1 MKRSD
6 SVQRPRSHAFQAFFL
21 LLSLLIYFGNEAG
34 DAMGQENRA
43 AISMQKKSGQFS
55 MEFRNAELKDVL
67 RALGQ
72 ENNLNFII
80 SDDVNGKLT
89 LSFREVTFEEALD
102 SILKINSLISF
113 REGDIIRV
121 MKSPFGEGV
130 GDLETKIIP
139 VHFANAKETNESVKI
154 LLTKKG
160 SITVDVRT
168 NALVVRDY
176 AWNMQ
181 KIVEVVKELDSKT
194 PQVMIEARI
203 IEVNSNFTRELGV
216 QWGGRVFESGSAGN
230 FLVTSATGGTAG
242 TAGAAGSSLTGGAG
256 LSGNGFL
263 VNLPAAVGAGAGGAV
278 GFTIGN
284 VGLTRQLDLQ
294 LSAMEDTGR
303 GKILSNPRV
312 LTLNNKEAKI
322 SSGTEILIPTT
333 AILSTV
339 VSPGGVNPSTPGANG
354 TLGVTTINAK
364 LELTV
369 TPHITPDNQILIHV
383 KTDKKDPDYSRQVQN
398 IPPLSTRT
406 AETDL
411 LVGDRET
418 VAIGGIYT
426 RSESKNE
433 NGVPWLSK
441 IPILGWLFKKESKTD
456 IQNELLIF
464 ITPSVYKGADQAS
477 GTGGEM
483 PEKMILEN

>member
-1 MKRSD
+1 MKPFD
-6 SVQRPRSHAFQAFFL
+6 SARRRGFKGRRALLILVSL
-21 LLSLLIYFGNEAG
+21 LLSLGNAG
-34 DAMGQENRA
+34 GETIGEQNRS
-43 AISMQKKSGQFS
+43 AISVQKKAGQFS

-72 ENNLNFII
+72 ENNLNIII

-89 LSFREVTFEEALD
+89 LSFREVTFEEALEA
-102 SILKINSLISF
+102 ILKINNLTSF

-121 MKSPFGEGV
+121 MKSPFGEGEA
-130 GDLETKIIP
+130 DLATKIIP
-139 VHFANAKETNESVKI
+139 VHFANAKETHESVKT

-203 IEVNSNFTRELGV
+203 VEVNTNFTRELGV
-216 QWGGRVFESGSAGN
+216 QWGGRVFESGSSGS
-230 FLVTSATGGTAG
+230 FLATGATGITGGTA
-242 TAGAAGSSLTGGAG
+242 LTGGVG
-256 LSGNGFL
+256 LSGNNFL

-333 AILSTV
+333 SILSTV
-339 VSPGGVNPSTPGANG
+339 TSPGTTTAGSNAT
-354 TLGVTTINAK
+354 TGVTTINAK

-383 KTDKKDPDYSRQVQN
+383 KTDKKDPDFSRQVQN

-411 LVGDRET
+411 LVGDNET

-426 RSESKNE
+426 RSESKGE
-433 NGVPWLSK
+433 KGVPWLSK
-441 IPILGWLFKKESKTD
+441 IPILGWLFKKELKTD
-456 IQNELLIF
+456 VQNELLIF
-464 ITPSVYKGADQAS
+464 ITPSVYKGTEQTS
-477 GTGGEM
+477 GTGGEIS
-483 PEKMILEN
+483 EKMILKD

>member
-1 MKRSD
+1 MKPFHSARGGIK
-6 SVQRPRSHAFQAFFL
+6 PRLALFL
-21 LLSLLIYFGNEAG
+21 LISLLFYFGNKGREAKA
-34 DAMGQENRA
+34 DQNQS
-43 AISMQKKSGQFS
+43 AISMQRKAGQFS

-72 ENNLNFII
+72 ENNLNIII

-89 LSFREVTFEEALD
+89 LSFREVTFEEALAA
-102 SILKINSLISF
+102 ILKINNLTSF

-121 MKSPFGEGV
+121 MKSPFGEGEA
-130 GDLETKIIP
+130 DLSTRIIP
-139 VHFANAKETNESVKI
+139 VHFANAKETHESVKN

-160 SITVDVRT
+160 SITVDART

-181 KIVEVVKELDSKT
+181 KIVEVVKELDGKT

-203 IEVNSNFTRELGV
+203 VEVNTNFTRELGV
-216 QWGGRVFESGSAGN
+216 QWGGRVFEAGQSGS
-230 FLVTSATGGTAG
+230 FLATGATGSGTSGTGLTGGT
-242 TAGAAGSSLTGGAG
+242 G
-256 LSGNGFL
+256 LSGNNFL
-263 VNLPAAVGAGAGGAV
+263 VNLPAAVGAGSGGAV

-284 VGLTRQLDLQ
+284 IGLTKLLDLQ

-303 GKILSNPRV
+303 GKILSNPRI
-312 LTLNNKEAKI
+312 LTLNNKEARI

-333 AILSTV
+333 SILSTV
-339 VSPGGVNPSTPGANG
+339 ASPSTTTAGSNA
-354 TLGVTTINAK
+354 TTGVTTISAK

-383 KTDKKDPDYSRQVQN
+383 KTDKKDPDFNRQIQN

-411 LVGDRET
+411 LVGDNET

-426 RSESKNE
+426 RNESAGEK
-433 NGVPWLSK
+433 GVPWLSK
-441 IPILGWLFKKESKTD
+441 IPILGWLFKKETKSD

-464 ITPSVYKGADQAS
+464 ITPSVYKGVEQAS
-477 GTGGEM
+477 GTGGAL
-483 PEKMILEN
+483 PERMILKD

>member
-1 MKRSD
+1 MYLANEPGEAIGQSRSTI
-6 SVQRPRSHAFQAFFL
+6 SV
-21 LLSLLIYFGNEAG
+21 E
-34 DAMGQENRA
+34 
-43 AISMQKKSGQFS
+43 KKSGHFS

-72 ENNLNFII
+72 ENNLNVII
-80 SDDVNGKLT
+80 SDDVTGKLT

-102 SILKINSLISF
+102 AILKINNLTSF

-121 MKSPFGEGV
+121 MKSPFGEGEA
-130 GDLETKIIP
+130 DLATRIIP
-139 VHFANAKETNESVKI
+139 IHFANAKETHESVKT

-160 SITVDVRT
+160 SITVDLRT

-203 IEVNSNFTRELGV
+203 IEVNTNFTRELGV
-216 QWGGRVFESGSAGN
+216 QWGGRVFESGSSGN
-230 FLVTSATGGTAG
+230 FLAGSATGGSGGAG
-242 TAGAAGSSLTGGAG
+242 LTGGAG

-263 VNLPAAVGAGAGGAV
+263 VNLPAAVGAGAGGAI

-303 GKILSNPRV
+303 GRILSNPRI

-333 AILSTV
+333 SILSTV
-339 VSPGGVNPSTPGANG
+339 VSSGATNPASGASG
-354 TLGVTTINAK
+354 TTGVTTINAK

-383 KTDKKDPDYSRQVQN
+383 KTDKKDPDFSRQIQN

-433 NGVPWLSK
+433 KGVPWLSK
-441 IPILGWLFKKESKTD
+441 IPILGWLFKKELKTD

-464 ITPSVYKGADQAS
+464 ITPSVYKGTERAS
-477 GTGGEM
+477 GAGGEM

>member
-1 MKRSD
+1 MKAFLVTRSK
-6 SVQRPRSHAFQAFFL
+6 SAIWG
-21 LLSLLIYFGNEAG
+21 LLIYFALSVFLFSGAAVG
-34 DAMGQENRA
+34 DAKEEADRST
-43 AISMQKKSGQFS
+43 ISVKKEASLFS

-72 ENNLNFII
+72 ENHLNIII
-80 SDDVNGKLT
+80 SDDVDGKLT
-89 LSFREVTFEEALD
+89 LSFREVSFEEALD
-102 SILKINSLISF
+102 SILKINNLTSF

-121 MKSPFGEGV
+121 MKSPFGEGEA
-130 GDLETKIIP
+130 DLATKIIP
-139 VHFANAKETNESVKI
+139 IHFASAKEMQESIKG

-160 SITVDVRT
+160 NVTVDVRT

-176 AWNMQ
+176 AWNMA
-181 KIVEVVKELDSKT
+181 KINEVVKDLDSKT

-203 IEVNSNFTRELGV
+203 VEVNSNFTRELGI
-216 QWGGRVFESGSAGN
+216 QWGGKVLEMGSGGV
-230 FLVTSATGGTAG
+230 LTVTGARRGTTPTSTTPGFDA
-242 TAGAAGSSLTGGAG
+242 LTGGVG
-256 LSGNGFL
+256 LSGNNL
-263 VNLPAAVGAGAGGAV
+263 AVNLPAAVGIGAGGAL
-278 GFTIGN
+278 GFSFGN
-284 VGLTRQLDLQ
+284 VASTLQLDLQ

-333 AILSTV
+333 SILS
-339 VSPGGVNPSTPGANG
+339 NSTTTTGATTG
-354 TLGVTTINAK
+354 TAATTGVTTINAK

-383 KTDKKDPDYSRQVQN
+383 KTDKKDPDFNREIQN

-411 LVGDRET
+411 LVGDNET

-426 RSESKNE
+426 RNESQNKN
-433 NGVPWLSK
+433 GIPWLSE
-441 IPILGWLFKKESKTD
+441 IPFLGWLFKKESKTD
-456 IQNELLIF
+456 NQNELLIF
-464 ITPSVYKGADQAS
+464 ITPTVYKGVSEAARQ
-477 GTGGEM
+477 
-483 PEKMILEN
+483 

>member
-1 MKRSD
+1 MNAFFKA
-6 SVQRPRSHAFQAFFL
+6 RPRGTLFNVVISFAICLLFFPAAV
-21 LLSLLIYFGNEAG
+21 GADVREEA
-34 DAMGQENRA
+34 DRA
-43 AISMQKKSGQFS
+43 AISVKKDDSLFS

-72 ENNLNFII
+72 ENQLNIII
-80 SDDVNGKLT
+80 SDDIEGKLT
-89 LSFREVTFEEALD
+89 LSFREVTFEEALEA
-102 SILKINSLISF
+102 ILKINNLTSF

-121 MKSPFGEGV
+121 MKSPFGEGEA
-130 GDLETKIIP
+130 DLATKIIP
-139 VHFANAKETNESVKI
+139 IHFANAKEMQESVKG

-160 SITVDVRT
+160 SLTVDVRT

-176 AWNMQ
+176 AWNMA
-181 KIVEVVKELDSKT
+181 KINEVVKVLDSKT

-203 IEVNSNFTRELGV
+203 VEVNSNFTRELGV
-216 QWGGRVFESGSAGN
+216 QWGGKIYEAGSSGVFQVTGPTSGSSSTNA
-230 FLVTSATGGTAG
+230 LTGGT
-242 TAGAAGSSLTGGAG
+242 G
-256 LSGNGFL
+256 LSGNNL
-263 VNLPAAVGAGAGGAV
+263 AVNLPAAVGVGSGGGI
-278 GFTIGN
+278 GFSFGN
-284 VGLTRQLDLQ
+284 VASTLQLDLQ

-333 AILSTV
+333 SILSTAT
-339 VSPGGVNPSTPGANG
+339 SSTSTTAGSTA
-354 TLGVTTINAK
+354 TTGVTTIDAK

-383 KTDKKDPDYSRQVQN
+383 KTDKKDPDFNRQVQN

-411 LVGDRET
+411 LVGDNET
-418 VAIGGIYT
+418 VVIGGIYT
-426 RSESKNE
+426 RNESQGEK
-433 NGVPWLSK
+433 GVPWLSK
-441 IPILGWLFKKESKTD
+441 IPILGWLFKKETKTD

-464 ITPSVYKGADQAS
+464 ITPTVYKGGNEVAKQ
-477 GTGGEM
+477 
-483 PEKMILEN
+483 

>member
-1 MKRSD
+1 MKPSKTVR
-6 SVQRPRSHAFQAFFL
+6 QEKFRARQALFL
-21 LLSLLIYFGNEAG
+21 FLGLLFYFGNETREAIG
-34 DAMGQENRA
+34 EQNST
-43 AISMQKKSGQFS
+43 ISMQKKMGQFS

-72 ENNLNFII
+72 ENNLNIII
-80 SDDVNGKLT
+80 SDDVTGKLT
-89 LSFREVTFEEALD
+89 LSFREVTFEEALE
-102 SILKINSLISF
+102 SILKINNLTSF

-121 MKSPFGEGV
+121 MKSPFGEGEA
-130 GDLETKIIP
+130 DLATKIIP
-139 VHFANAKETNESVKI
+139 VHFANAKETHESVKT

-176 AWNMQ
+176 TWNMQ

-203 IEVNSNFTRELGV
+203 VEVNTNFTRELGV
-216 QWGGRVFESGSAGN
+216 QWGGRAFESGSSGT
-230 FLVTSATGGTAG
+230 FLATGATRN
-242 TAGAAGSSLTGGAG
+242 GAPLTGGVG
-256 LSGNGFL
+256 LSGNNFL
-263 VNLPAAVGAGAGGAV
+263 VNLPATVGAGAGGAI

-303 GKILSNPRV
+303 GKILSNPRI

-333 AILSTV
+333 SILSTMA
-339 VSPGGVNPSTPGANG
+339 SPGTTTTGSNAT
-354 TLGVTTINAK
+354 TGVTTISAK

-369 TPHITPDNQILIHV
+369 TPHITPDNQILLHV
-383 KTDKKDPDYSRQVQN
+383 KTEKKDPDFNRQVQN

-406 AETDL
+406 AETNL
-411 LVGDRET
+411 LVGDNET

-426 RSESKNE
+426 RSESKGE
-433 NGVPWLSK
+433 KGVPWLSK
-441 IPILGWLFKKESKTD
+441 IPILGWLFKKELKTD
-456 IQNELLIF
+456 VQNELLIF
-464 ITPSVYKGADQAS
+464 ITPSVYKGTEQAS
-477 GTGGEM
+477 ATGEIS
-483 PEKMILEN
+483 EKMILKD

>member
-6 SVQRPRSHAFQAFFL
+6 SIRGGGFNARHAFFFL
-21 LLSLLIYFGNEAG
+21 LGLLACFANHPGEAIG
-34 DAMGQENRA
+34 EQSRS
-43 AISMQKKSGQFS
+43 AISVERKSGQFS
-55 MEFRNAELKDVL
+55 MELRNAELKDVL

-72 ENNLNFII
+72 ENNLNVII

-89 LSFREVTFEEALD
+89 LSFRDVTFEEALD
-102 SILKINSLISF
+102 SILKINSLTSF

-121 MKSPFGEGV
+121 MKSPFGEGA
-130 GDLETKIIP
+130 GDLDTKIIP
-139 VHFANAKETNESVKI
+139 IHFANAKETNESVKT

-176 AWNMQ
+176 SWNMQ

-203 IEVNSNFTRELGV
+203 IEVNSNFSRELGV
-216 QWGGRVFESGSAGN
+216 QWGGRVFESGPSKTFQTN
-230 FLVTSATGGTAG
+230 EATGGTAG
-242 TAGAAGSSLTGGAG
+242 SGLTGGTG
-256 LSGNGFL
+256 HSGNSYL

-339 VSPGGVNPSTPGANG
+339 VTSGTANSATSGANG
-354 TLGVTTINAK
+354 TTGVTTINAK

-383 KTDKKDPDYSRQVQN
+383 KTDKKDPDYTRQVQN

-426 RSESKNE
+426 RSESKDE
-433 NGVPWLSK
+433 KGVPWLSK
-441 IPILGWLFKKESKTD
+441 IPILGWLFKKESTTD

-464 ITPSVYKGADQAS
+464 ITPSVYKGAEQAA
-477 GTGGEM
+477 GDM
-483 PEKMILEN
+483 PVYLILGY